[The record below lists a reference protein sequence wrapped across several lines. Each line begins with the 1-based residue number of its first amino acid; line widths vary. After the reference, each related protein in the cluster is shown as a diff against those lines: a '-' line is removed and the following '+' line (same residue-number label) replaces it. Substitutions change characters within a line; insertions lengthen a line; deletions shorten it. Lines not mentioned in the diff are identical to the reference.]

1 VRQGLKLVRCV
12 NASSHQA
19 SIYGD
24 VSLER
29 LLAHLRFDL
38 VYWKYKIGKMRF
50 LNFLRADL
58 MNYSLVSILGIS
70 AAILLSLPGSL

>member
-1 VRQGLKLVRCV
+1 MRQGLKLVRCV

-70 AAILLSLPGSL
+70 AAILLS